1 MTKLRYFAILAIL
14 AMLLAACVPVPAP
27 VTPAQAPAQPAAA
40 APVSEMEL
48 VNIVWQW
55 SDMVETV
62 PASQSV
68 VPDPQNYTLTFFAD
82 NTVGIKADCN
92 VVGGEYTLSGNS
104 LTIQL
109 GPSTMAFCGEQSLD
123 KIYLA
128 ALTKVNS
135 AGMEDGRLILHFA
148 DSAGRMGFSNGG
160 APQPAASS
168 TPAADMIQ
176 PQQVSIDTQGLP
188 YSWQANLVPAT
199 PYDASQPPGPMGLPQ
214 HIEIN
219 FGVTD
224 PADKQ
229 PGDPV
234 MTIIPVTAYEQMWDQ
249 AGDPYVTMTTNK
261 IYSWTVAI
269 QSPPPT
275 TGLPALP
282 PEQIS
287 GYNDLAVQ
295 IGRAQSDVDSASR
308 SGYRFVGRWAQDANP
323 VTADSRLWYTYQGFT
338 NDGQYLVNFFYP
350 VTTAKLPK
358 QADLTGAEMDKFN
371 SDPQAYI
378 KAQAEML
385 NALAPADWQPDL
397 SQLDALVGSLRIQG
411 MPRSGLHDVVW
422 QWTGS
427 TYQGKENPIADPS
440 LYEVVYGANGT
451 LSVKADCNRAS
462 GTYTYKGGMVGS
474 VRVTMGPTT
483 LAACGPGSRSE
494 ELINSLMAAQDYRVQ
509 PGGSELKLNMPAGGP
524 VLSFQASGAAMK

>member
-1 MTKLRYFAILAIL
+1 VTKLKYFVILAIL
-14 AMLLAACVPVPAP
+14 AVLLAACVPVPAP
-27 VTPAQAPAQPAAA
+27 ITPTQAPAQEVAA
-40 APVSEMEL
+40 APTPEMGII
-48 VNIVWQW
+48 NIVWQW
-55 SDMVETV
+55 TSVTDQTTKETQTV
-62 PASQSV
+62 PNPEDYTIVFNA
-68 VPDPQNYTLTFFAD
+68 DGTLT
-82 NTVGIKADCN
+82 GKADCN
-92 VVGGEYTLSGNS
+92 IFGGTYSQASGF
-104 LTIQL
+104 TIKL
-109 GPSTMAFCGEQSLD
+109 GPSTMAYCGDASLD
-123 KIYLA
+123 ATYLQLLSSVA
-128 ALTKVNS
+128 AGGPDG
-135 AGMEDGRLILHFA
+135 AGNLALET
-148 DSAGRMGFSNGG
+148 AGGAQRMLFNNGG
-160 APQPAASS
+160 APQAAAPSEPS
-168 TPAADMIQ
+168 TEVIQ

-188 YSWQANLVPAT
+188 YSWQANLVPET

-224 PADKQ
+224 PAARQ

-234 MTIIPVTAYEQMWDQ
+234 MYIIPVTAYEQMWDA
-249 AGDPYVTMTTNK
+249 AGNPSVTATITK
-261 IYSWTVAI
+261 IYSSTVAL

-275 TGLPALP
+275 SGMPALP
-282 PEQIS
+282 PEQIT

-323 VTADSRLWYTYQGFT
+323 VTAESRLWYTYQGFT
-338 NDGQYLVNFFYP
+338 NDGQYLVSFFYP
-350 VTTAKLPK
+350 VTTAKLSK
-358 QADLTGAEMDKFN
+358 QADLTSAEWDKFN

-378 KAQAEML
+378 TAQAEML

-411 MPRSGLHDVVW
+411 MPQSGLHDVVW

-427 TYQGKENPIADPS
+427 TYQDKENPIVDPS
-440 LYEVVYGANGT
+440 LYEVVYGANGM

-462 GTYTYKGGMVGS
+462 GTYTYNSGMVGS

-483 LAACGPGSRSE
+483 LAACGPESRSE

-524 VLSFQASGAAMK
+524 VLNFQTGGAAMK